1 MGTPILNTEYILVF
15 TFVFLRISAIL
26 ALIPVIGE
34 KAVPIRVKAGL
45 ALLIALLVFPAIRM
59 DIPSLQADAA
69 IVAVV
74 LAMTGEV
81 LIGVII
87 GFAARLIF
95 AGIQFA
101 GNMIGLQMG
110 LSIANVIDPVSSTQ
124 ASIIAEFKYL
134 VAMLVFLAVDAHH
147 LFIQAIVD
155 SYRFVTPFGFHFS
168 DSLTQFIF
176 TFSRELFVTAVKISA
191 PVMAV
196 LLFSNVAL
204 GVVART
210 VPQINVFI
218 VGMPLQIA
226 TGLIVLGLTLP
237 VFVSAVQR
245 ALNSLNADV
254 QVLLRLMQ

>member
-1 MGTPILNTEYILVF
+1 MGTPILNTEDILVF

-26 ALIPVIGE
+26 ALIPVMGE
-34 KAVPIRVKAGL
+34 TAVPIRVKAGL
-45 ALLIALLVFPAIRM
+45 ALLIALLVFPSIRM
-59 DIPSLQADAA
+59 DIPSLQADAE

-74 LAMTGEV
+74 LAMMGEV

-87 GFAARLIF
+87 GFAARIIF
-95 AGIQFA
+95 AGIRFA
-101 GNMIGLQMG
+101 GNMVGLQMG
-110 LSIANVIDPVSSTQ
+110 LSIANIFDPVSSTQ
-124 ASIIAEFKYL
+124 VSIMEEIQYL
-134 VAMLVFLAVDAHH
+134 AAMLVYLAVDAHH
-147 LFIQAIVD
+147 LFIRAIVD

-168 DSLTQFIF
+168 ESLMQFILL
-176 TFSRELFVTAVKISA
+176 FSKGLFVTAVKISA

-226 TGLIVLGLTLP
+226 TGLIVLGLTIP
-237 VFVSAVQR
+237 VFVSAIQR
-245 ALNSLNADV
+245 LLNSLNADV